1 MEQCLPALGLHFLSW
16 KNELIELV
24 SLKDLILKD
33 IMSLESLETMS
44 FFREPGLFDS
54 GIKILRSPW
63 KVMKIKG
70 SKVPDEKGKDI

>member
-1 MEQCLPALGLHFLSW
+1 MSAALGLHFLSW

-54 GIKILRSPW
+54 GIILRSPW
-63 KVMKIKG
+63 KVMKNQREQ
-70 SKVPDEKGKDI
+70 ST